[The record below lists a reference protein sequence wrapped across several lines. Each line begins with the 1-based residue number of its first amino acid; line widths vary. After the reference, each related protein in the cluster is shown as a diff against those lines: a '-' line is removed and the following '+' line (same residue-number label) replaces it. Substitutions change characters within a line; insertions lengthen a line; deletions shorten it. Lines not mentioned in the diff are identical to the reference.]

1 MPEPENSAPQFVY
14 DRESEFPHDEARSA
28 RRRRPVADWGGDELF
43 TRMPRRRAAH
53 SGSRT
58 RRFARPEDDV
68 APAVPLDDELAP
80 AEPDAVEAEPP
91 LAEFERQ
98 AEHEP
103 PTEEREPRRSV
114 AAERVADRGDRPA
127 PQRRASE
134 GGVPGRRTVV
144 IGRSG
149 RPEFPHPEAPFAS
162 VSRRRPPRTVA
173 ERIGGRPDRIVAWA
187 FALGL
192 ILILIAILTAQ
203 N

>member
-1 MPEPENSAPQFVY
+1 MPEPEYRAPQFVY
-14 DRESEFPHDEARSA
+14 DRESEFLHDEARSA

-53 SGSRT
+53 SGPRT
-58 RRFARPEDDV
+58 RRFVRPEDDV
-68 APAVPLDDELAP
+68 APAVPLDELAP
-80 AEPDAVEAEPP
+80 VEPEAAEPDPP
-91 LAEFERQ
+91 LADFERQ

-114 AAERVADRGDRPA
+114 AAERVAERDQPPPADRP
-127 PQRRASE
+127 RA

-162 VSRRRPPRTVA
+162 VSRRRPPRTLA
-173 ERIGGRPDRIVAWA
+173 DRIGGQPERIVAWA

-203 N
+203 S

>member
-1 MPEPENSAPQFVY
+1 MPEPETQFVY

-68 APAVPLDDELAP
+68 APAVPLDELAP
-80 AEPDAVEAEPP
+80 AEPEAPEVEPQ
-91 LAEFERQ
+91 LADFERQ

-114 AAERVADRGDRPA
+114 AAERVAERGGHPTPAHRPSA
-127 PQRRASE
+127 

-173 ERIGGRPDRIVAWA
+173 DRIGGQPERIVAWA

-203 N
+203 S